1 MDNNVKLKVAQ
12 SCLTLCDPM
21 DCPWNSPGHSTG
33 VGSLSLL
40 QGIFQAQESNLG
52 LPHCKQILSQLSYKG
67 SQYLPIINTFCETYL
82 SYAYLFVYI
91 PTYEFFEK
99 RKSECLYSPEFPT
112 VPGIINFTCHVLK

>member
-1 MDNNVKLKVAQ
+1 MKVTQ